1 MSQNYYDILEIKS
14 NATKEE
20 IKLAYKKLARKFH
33 PDVNK
38 APDAEKRFKEINS
51 AADILLDEIKRRQYD
66 ISMGFNKRFEEQKE
80 EPKKENGKDEPVHP
94 NKTRKTILKFDFKKF
109 INNLIKEYYRKK
121 AQEKINGKDIYM
133 EVKISPQEAVLGC
146 ERKINIIRTD
156 KCPKCHGRRF
166 VNETIC
172 PECSGVGEKI
182 IHNKIRVK
190 IPERIK
196 NNTKIKLRGEGNKGL
211 NGGLDGDLY
220 LTIKIAGSENN
231 IKEIFITPSEAL
243 FGTTIDIKPEDGCTK
258 LTIPPNTVSGQ
269 IFQVADKN
277 NKEIAVQVIVKI
289 PKELSEEE
297 KKLYKKLSEYDI
309 NRNREELF

>member
-1 MSQNYYDILEIKS
+1 
-14 NATKEE
+14 
-20 IKLAYKKLARKFH
+20 
-33 PDVNK
+33 
-38 APDAEKRFKEINS
+38 
-51 AADILLDEIKRRQYD
+51 
-66 ISMGFNKRFEEQKE
+66 MGFNKRFEEQKE